1 MISKFQSPNVNAV
14 TSQSQ
19 EVFRRV

>member
-1 MISKFQSPNVNAV
+1 MISKIKGLDVNSV